1 MKKIGMVIALE
12 EELTSF
18 LKKQTVDIKEKH
30 VGAFKVLEFK
40 LGNCDVTC
48 VKSGVGEI
56 FAAAATQYIITTVKP
71 DAIINFGVCGSL
83 TTDLKVEKVALVKG
97 VVHYGFDTSEIDNV
111 EVGRYEQFDSTV
123 IPCDE
128 TLLKK
133 AREVSDEKLPE
144 VICASADK
152 FVADN
157 AEKKNLRKK
166 YGASICE
173 MESAGVLITCKN
185 AGVPCL
191 IVKAVSDGE
200 GGAEEFNELVHT
212 ASEKY
217 VNLIG
222 RLCEEL

>member
-1 MKKIGMVIALE
+1 MEKIGMVIAME

-18 LKKQTVDIKEKH
+18 LKKQTADIKEKH
-30 VGAFKVLEFK
+30 VGAFKVLEFA
-40 LGNCDVTC
+40 LGKCEVTC

-56 FAAAATQYIITTVKP
+56 FAAAATQYLITTVKP

-83 TTDLKVEKVALVKG
+83 TPDLKVEKVALVKG
-97 VVHYGFDTSEIDNV
+97 VVHYGFDTSALDNI
-111 EVGRYEQFDSTV
+111 EAGRYVQFDSTV

-128 TLLKK
+128 NLLEKVCK
-133 AREVSDEKLPE
+133 VSGEKLPE

-157 AEKKNLRKK
+157 AEKKSLREK

-200 GGAEEFNELVHT
+200 GGAEEFNELVRT

>member
-1 MKKIGMVIALE
+1 MKRIGMVIAME

-18 LKKQTVDIKEKH
+18 LKKQTVNIKEEH
-30 VGAFKVLEFK
+30 VGAFKVLGFR
-40 LGNCDVTC
+40 LGKYDVTC

-56 FAAAATQYIITTVKP
+56 FAAAAAQYLITTTKP

-83 TTDLKVEKVALVKG
+83 TTDLKVEKVVLVKG
-97 VVHYGFDTSEIDNV
+97 VVHYGFDTSALDNV
-111 EVGRYEQFDSTV
+111 EVGRYVQFDATV

-128 TLLKK
+128 ELLKK
-133 AREVSDEKLPE
+133 ARKVSEEKLPE

-157 AEKKNLRKK
+157 AEKRSLHEK

-217 VNLIG
+217 VKLIEK
-222 RLCEEL
+222 LCDEL

>member
-1 MKKIGMVIALE
+1 MKRIGMVIAMD

-30 VGAFKVLEFK
+30 VGAFKVLEFS
-40 LGNCDVTC
+40 LGKCDVTC

-56 FAAAATQYIITTVKP
+56 FAAAATQYLITTAKP

-97 VVHYGFDTSEIDNV
+97 VVHYGFDTSALDNV
-111 EVGRYEQFDSTV
+111 EVGRYVQFDSTV

-133 AREVSDEKLPE
+133 ARAASEEKLPE

-157 AEKKNLRKK
+157 TEKRSLNEK

-191 IVKAVSDGE
+191 IVKAVSDCE

-217 VNLIG
+217 GKLFE